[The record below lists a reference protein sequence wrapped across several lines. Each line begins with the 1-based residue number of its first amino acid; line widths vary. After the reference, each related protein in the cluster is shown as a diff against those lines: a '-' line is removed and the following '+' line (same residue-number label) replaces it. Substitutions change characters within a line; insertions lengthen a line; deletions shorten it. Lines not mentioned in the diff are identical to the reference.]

1 MTMSNI
7 TLITLLSYDFMILKL
22 QLVILIHLHLHL
34 HLQGNGYKEA
44 YACENP
50 YLILHQYLSR
60 FDLKAFTDF
69 DDIINNPVAEEIH
82 SAL

>member
-1 MTMSNI
+1 MAGP
-7 TLITLLSYDFMILKL
+7 F
-22 QLVILIHLHLHL
+22 QLVVNYYSHLHLHL

-69 DDIINNPVAEEIH
+69 DDITYTYLG
-82 SAL
+82 SLFQALTTR